1 MVPKLE
7 WMVILPKDTDLERL
21 AELLIARF
29 QTERGIVA
37 IAGPPGVGKST
48 FSEALRDRINLAA
61 DGTCEILPMDGFHF
75 DDIYLN
81 ANGWRARK
89 GAPHT
94 FDVGGLRS
102 MLARL
107 QANDEHGIAVPVF
120 DRDIEITRAGAR
132 MISGSVRIVLVEGNY
147 LLMTPPPWGGLR
159 QYFDVTVML
168 QVPEALLRS
177 RLLARW
183 TGIGFSEDE
192 AKEKASGNDLL
203 NVREVIENS
212 TAADFSVNT
221 EG

>member
-1 MVPKLE
+1 MELSGESNLAHLTDILGTGLE
-7 WMVILPKDTDLERL
+7 NTR
-21 AELLIARF
+21 
-29 QTERGIVA
+29 TIVA

-48 FSEALRDRINLAA
+48 FSEALQDKINLGAP
-61 DGTCEILPMDGFHF
+61 GSCEILPMDGYHF

-81 ANGWRARK
+81 AMGWRARK

-107 QANDEHGIAVPVF
+107 QANDEPEIAVPVF
-120 DRDIEITRAGAR
+120 DRDIEIARAGAR
-132 MISGSVRIVLVEGNY
+132 MIPASTRVVLVEGNY
-147 LLMTPPPWGGLR
+147 LLLAAAPWEGLA

-168 QVPEALLRS
+168 HAPQDVLKS

-183 TGIGFSEDE
+183 TGMGYSADE
-192 AKEKASGNDLL
+192 AKEKAGSNDLL

-212 TAADFSVNT
+212 IVADFTVDT